1 MTELSLRKENPV
13 QNGNKKKE
21 LGFICTDKMF

>member
-1 MTELSLRKENPV
+1 MHEVK

-21 LGFICTDKMF
+21 NINLPKCW